1 MVLSTRNRHFMG
13 AASMLALMLLAL
25 ESEAAAQTGA
35 GASAS
40 PPEDQAGSADIVVTG
55 RLRAER
61 LQDVPIAVTALSG
74 ATIAEQAVVDVQG
87 ISKLVPMMVVG
98 RQVSGSAASIF
109 LRGVGS
115 SSLSSGFDQ
124 SVALNLDGIAMTRG
138 REIVNAQYDIRQVEV
153 MKGPQALFFGKN
165 STGGVVAITTAD
177 PGARFEAMAKLGY
190 EFVADE
196 RYAEGFVSG
205 PLTDSLGVRFAG
217 RVSKMDG
224 FFVNTAQPN
233 ALSGLD
239 RTVSSRRVPYGES
252 LSGRLTVVY
261 DPGDGFDATLKLSAT
276 HMEDSGVA
284 YERLC
289 GGGRTTP
296 LAIAGIVDPYAD
308 CKLDGRLSTA
318 NVPQEIAATMDYARR
333 DGKLYTEHNSRVAML
348 RLNKTMG
355 PITLTSI
362 TGYYRFRQGDQNNF
376 GGAAAGTYNAQQSYY
391 RQISQELRAL
401 TDFDGPVNLTAG
413 LFFADGKMRYD
424 FGTLNLALAP
434 APGSGRLDS
443 FTKRSGFS
451 GKTYSAFG
459 ELKWNIMPT
468 LELAGGA
475 RWTKEKK
482 DSYVQT
488 PYVHPLAPAST
499 VVARNIEDHFRDDNV
514 SPQATLTWKP
524 TPDLTLY
531 AAYKQGFKSGGYNT
545 SLTFN
550 ATTDKSFGEFGSEK
564 AEGQEVGLRAAFFRR
579 ALHLNVTAYD
589 YDYKGLQVQV
599 YNAITQVQRVQNAGN
614 LRTRGI
620 EAEAVL
626 AVPGVPG
633 FELRGAAAYNKATY
647 SDYLAACYTGQ
658 TIAGGCNLQPGPS
671 GAFTSQDVEGR
682 QAPKAP
688 KYAAQLGAS
697 YDFALSG
704 PLRLA
709 LSGGMQYTSRY
720 NYSDA
725 LRPDAIQKGFTRWDA
740 AVRLR
745 QENAGWEVA
754 LIGRNL
760 TNEYVITSAS
770 DVGRTGG
777 GTGTAAGVV
786 GDINAIVERPREVH
800 LQFSIRF

>member
-1 MVLSTRNRHFMG
+1 MFKPDRARYLATTVLPLVLFIMETG
-13 AASMLALMLLAL
+13 AAHAQ
-25 ESEAAAQTGA
+25 AAPENA
-35 GASAS
+35 ASATA
-40 PPEDQAGSADIVVTG
+40 QIAGEDIVVTG
-55 RLRAER
+55 RLREER

-124 SVALNLDGIAMTRG
+124 SIALNLDGIAMTRG
-138 REIVNAQYDIRQVEV
+138 REIVNAQYDIQQVEV

-165 STGGVVAITTAD
+165 STGGVISITTAD
-177 PGARFEAMAKLGY
+177 PGPGFEASLRAGY
-190 EFVADE
+190 EFEADE
-196 RYAEGFVSG
+196 RYIEGMISSPV
-205 PLTDSLGVRFAG
+205 TESLGIRFAG
-217 RVSKMDG
+217 RASKMDG
-224 FFVNTAQPN
+224 YFHNVAQRN
-233 ALSGLD
+233 SLSGYE
-239 RTVSSRRVPYGES
+239 RTISSERVPYGDS
-252 LSGRLTVVY
+252 LSGRLTVRY
-261 DPGDGFDATLKLSAT
+261 DAGNDFDATLKLSAT
-276 HMEDSGVA
+276 RMKDSGVA

-289 GGGRTTP
+289 GAGRTTP
-296 LAIAGIVDPYAD
+296 LPIAGLVDPYAD
-308 CKLDGRLSTA
+308 CNLDGRISTA
-318 NVPQEIAATMDYARR
+318 NVPREIAATMDYARP
-333 DGKLYTEHNSRVAML
+333 DGKLFTEHNSKVGVL
-348 RLNKTMG
+348 RLNKKAG
-355 PITLTSI
+355 PAMLTSI
-362 TGYYRFRQGDQNNF
+362 TGYYRFKQNDMNSF
-376 GGAAAGTYNAQQSYY
+376 GGGVAGTYNAQESYY
-391 RQISQELRAL
+391 RQISQEFRAL
-401 TDFDGPVNLTAG
+401 TDFDGPLNATVG
-413 LFFADGKMRYD
+413 LFFADGKMRYN
-424 FGTLNLALAP
+424 FGTLNLALPP

-443 FTKRSGFS
+443 FSKHSGFS
-451 GKTYSAFG
+451 SETWSAFG
-459 ELKWNIMPT
+459 ELKWDILPT

-482 DSYVQT
+482 DSYVAT
-488 PYVHPLAPAST
+488 PYVHPLAPPTT
-499 VVARNIEDHFRDDNV
+499 VAPRGVEDRFRDDNI

-524 TPDLTLY
+524 NPDLTLY

-550 ATTDKSFGEFGSEK
+550 VNTDKSFGEFDSEK
-564 AEGQEVGLRAAFFRR
+564 AEGFEAGVRAALLER
-579 ALHLNVTAYD
+579 ALRLNLTAYD

-620 EAEAVL
+620 EAEAMFD
-626 AVPGVPG
+626 VPGVAG
-633 FELRGAAAYNKATY
+633 LQLRGAAAYNKATY

-658 TIAGGCNLQPGPS
+658 TIAEGCNLQPGPS

-688 KYAAQLGAS
+688 KYAAQLAAN
-697 YDFALSG
+697 YDF
-704 PLRLA
+704 PITDELRFA
-709 LSGGMQYTSRY
+709 LSGGMQYTSKY

-740 AVRLR
+740 AARLR
-745 QENAGWEVA
+745 NENEGWELA

-760 TNEYVITSAS
+760 GNELVITAAS

-777 GTGTAAGVV
+777 GTGTAGGFV

-800 LQFSIRF
+800 LQFSVNF